1 LSFIGVYSNS
11 PPPQFWGA
19 RESGKSLPRSAI
31 SSSGPPE
38 LGRGGISKGHTVI
51 NEPETYETEDE
62 RRRQWLAGR
71 TADGQRPETPPVTL
85 PPSAEPS
92 PSDIP
97 RPYYA
102 PPPPPPGLLG
112 RWKAKG
118 GLVGALASILLFL
131 AKIGAPI
138 LVLLSKLKVLLVA
151 LKLLTFGK
159 FLLGGGSMLLSMW
172 AWGLVYGWPF
182 GIGIVLLIFIHEC
195 GHALAARMRGIPTG
209 IMVFIPFMGAF
220 VTTGRYGKS
229 IVEDAFIGIM
239 GPVFGTLAG
248 IGCLGIY
255 LVSPSPFW
263 LALAQVNFF
272 MNLFNLAPTPPLDG
286 GWITPL
292 FSPKLLAVGAVLLL
306 FLIHYNPL
314 IALLALMSLPRIISG
329 WKARP
334 EDSPYYQATAADR
347 WKFGAA
353 YLGLAAF
360 LAIAY
365 STLHL
370 HLVRLPHPVA

>member
-1 LSFIGVYSNS
+1 MN
-11 PPPQFWGA
+11 
-19 RESGKSLPRSAI
+19 
-31 SSSGPPE
+31 
-38 LGRGGISKGHTVI
+38 
-51 NEPETYETEDE
+51 ETEE
-62 RRRQWLAGR
+62 ELRNRLLSGR
-71 TADGQRPETPPVTL
+71 TADGTRPETPQASPPAPDAPFSPYYAA
-85 PPSAEPS
+85 PPSAADFAYTEKPS
-92 PSDIP
+92 
-97 RPYYA
+97 
-102 PPPPPPGLLG
+102 LLQ

-118 GLVGALASILLFL
+118 GVLGGIASFLLLIAKVAAPLIALLTKLKFL
-131 AKIGAPI
+131 AVG
-138 LVLLSKLKVLLVA
+138 
-151 LKLLTFGK
+151 LKLLTAGK
-159 FLLGGGSMLLSMW
+159 LLLGGGSMLLSMW
-172 AWGLVYGWPF
+172 VWGLIYGWPF
-182 GIGIVLLIFIHEC
+182 GVGIVLMIFIHEC

-209 IMVFIPFMGAF
+209 IMVFVPLMGAF

-248 IGCLGIY
+248 LGCLVLYAVTPGH
-255 LVSPSPFW
+255 SPFW

-306 FLIHYNPL
+306 FLVRYNPL
-314 IALLALMSLPRIISG
+314 IIVLAVMSLPRIISG
-329 WKARP
+329 WKAKP

-360 LAIAY
+360 LAVLGYTVHSYLSII
-365 STLHL
+365 
-370 HLVRLPHPVA
+370 PHPVV

>member
-1 LSFIGVYSNS
+1 MQSQMGPIPSE
-11 PPPQFWGA
+11 PPP
-19 RESGKSLPRSAI
+19 
-31 SSSGPPE
+31 
-38 LGRGGISKGHTVI
+38 
-51 NEPETYETEDE
+51 
-62 RRRQWLAGR
+62 
-71 TADGQRPETPPVTL
+71 
-85 PPSAEPS
+85 AEV
-92 PSDIP
+92 P

-102 PPPPPPGLLG
+102 PAPPPPGLLG

-118 GLVGALASILLFL
+118 GLLGTLASILLVL
-131 AKIGAPI
+131 AKIGAPV
-138 LVLLSKLKVLLVA
+138 LVVLSKLKFLL
-151 LKLLTFGK
+151 LGSKL
-159 FLLGGGSMLLSMW
+159 LLGGGSMLISMW
-172 AWGLVYGWPF
+172 AWATLYGWPF
-182 GIGIVLLIFIHEC
+182 GIGLVLLIFIHEC
-195 GHALAARMRGIPTG
+195 GHAFAARLRGIPTG

-255 LVSPSPFW
+255 CISPSPFW

-306 FLIHYNPL
+306 FLVRYNPL
-314 IALLALMSLPRIISG
+314 ILVLALLSVPRIISG
-329 WKARP
+329 WKAMP
-334 EDSPYYQATAADR
+334 QDSPYYQATAADR

-360 LAIAY
+360 LAFANY
-365 STLHL
+365 ALRAHL
-370 HLVRLPHPVA
+370 IVLPQPVHPVA